1 MVNLDNKLYQ
11 LSQSTKGLCEP
22 ILAFFSISH
31 SWHAPHRIWR
41 KIPPHLSEAQSIIHR
56 TRWVVNTMG
65 EKIFVSSSSPRPF
78 FRIIT
83 LAHRRACCNRGKS
96 CYNNVR
102 CAARNTAAQK
112 EGRPEFAA
120 ISCWG
125 LYAGPVHFTARKLR
139 QWRSCRRGV
148 FAGDTPSKMAVIGG
162 LQALWTR
169 NFAAEFVNP
178 AGLGKFT
185 AEVFPSAGSA
195 GARLPPV
202 LV

>member
-1 MVNLDNKLYQ
+1 M
-11 LSQSTKGLCEP
+11 S
-22 ILAFFSISH
+22 AASH
-31 SWHAPHRIWR
+31 SWHAPHRVWR
-41 KIPPHLSEAQSIIHR
+41 YASECRCIFREHNLLYTVPGGLSIP
-56 TRWVVNTMG
+56 WV
-65 EKIFVSSSSPRPF
+65 KIFRFFPPLRPF

-102 CAARNTAAQK
+102 CATRNTAAQK